1 MAAPVAGTYTRYNA
15 EGLREDL
22 ADVIYNISPEDTPF
36 LSGIGRETAKQT
48 LHEWQTDS
56 LAAPDTGNALPDGFE
71 ADFATPT
78 PTVRVGN
85 RTQISGKTVAISGTL
100 EAVDKAGRRSELA
113 YQIAKKGAELKRD
126 MEAILLSN
134 QGSSDGSFGVPR
146 TLAGLGAW
154 VKTNTDHAGD
164 GADPAYVSG
173 VPSAGRTDGTPRA
186 FTEDILK
193 GVAQSVWSTG
203 GTLKVLMVGPYNKTV
218 VSGFNGIADHVVN
231 ISNPGAVTGIVAAVD
246 VYTSDFGTL
255 RIVPNRFQRER
266 DGWFLDFDL
275 LKLATLRNFRTEKL
289 AKTGD
294 ADKRMLLVEYTLR
307 VNQEAGLGLAAD
319 LTDSAP

>member
-1 MAAPVAGTYTRYNA
+1 
-15 EGLREDL
+15 
-22 ADVIYNISPEDTPF
+22 
-36 LSGIGRETAKQT
+36 
-48 LHEWQTDS
+48 
-56 LAAPDTGNALPDGFE
+56 
-71 ADFATPT
+71 
-78 PTVRVGN
+78 
-85 RTQISGKTVAISGTL
+85 
-100 EAVDKAGRRSELA
+100 
-113 YQIAKKGAELKRD
+113 
-126 MEAILLSN
+126 
-134 QGSSDGSFGVPR
+134 
-146 TLAGLGAW
+146 
-154 VKTNTDHAGD
+154 
-164 GADPAYVSG
+164 GADPAYVAG
-173 VPSAGRTDGTPRA
+173 VPSAGRTDGTQRA

-193 GVAQSVWSTG
+193 GVAQSVWSSG
-203 GTLKVLMVGPYNKTV
+203 GMLKVLMVGPYNKTV